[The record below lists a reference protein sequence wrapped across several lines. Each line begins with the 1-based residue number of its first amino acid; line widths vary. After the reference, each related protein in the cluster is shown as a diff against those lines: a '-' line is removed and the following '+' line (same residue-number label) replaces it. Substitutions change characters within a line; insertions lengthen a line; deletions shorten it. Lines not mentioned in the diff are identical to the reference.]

1 MSLGVSLGRS
11 SDGSIVR
18 EDDDYMV
25 TSEDRRIIVII
36 NHDHHLTVDLL
47 ARERELQES
56 PCVVAECL
64 SCDKFR

>member
-1 MSLGVSLGRS
+1 
-11 SDGSIVR
+11 VR